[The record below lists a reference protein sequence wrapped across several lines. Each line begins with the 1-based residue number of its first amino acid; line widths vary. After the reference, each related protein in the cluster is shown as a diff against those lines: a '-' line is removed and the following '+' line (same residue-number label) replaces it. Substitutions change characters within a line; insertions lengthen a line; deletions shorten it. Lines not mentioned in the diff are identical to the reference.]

1 MALYPHI
8 FSAPDVGA
16 APPAEQQAIDQRSWQ
31 QLVQHTVLPFGIDV
45 PEGSEFSGRINATG
59 LLDTS
64 IFEMTS
70 GMHGGERTAADVDQV
85 PEAQVI
91 LSVQLS
97 GHFRLI
103 QSDRNAT
110 IRPGQFIM
118 YTSDVPVQIEGSRNY
133 RSIGVKIPL
142 ARFRDPAHVLHEL
155 SATVFDANRGL
166 APAVWTF
173 IERLVAGGPGISR
186 DSRAGM
192 SHHVVGMIEQLLRE
206 QTPRQ
211 GQLET
216 STAALRENCL
226 RYIESHLQ
234 DPELSPDQIAT
245 AAFISTRYLHQLFSG
260 TGTTVSRHVR
270 QRRLERVRED
280 LADPQSAGLP
290 IEQILQRWGVN
301 NVSHFGQVFKKI
313 EGCTPAEYRRHVL
326 G

>member
-1 MALYPHI
+1 MALYPRI
-8 FSAPDVGA
+8 FSVPDGSMVRSG
-16 APPAEQQAIDQRSWQ
+16 EQQALDQRSWQ
-31 QLVQHTVLPFGIDV
+31 QLVQQTVLPFGIDV
-45 PEGSEFSGRINATG
+45 PRGSEFSGRISATG
-59 LLDTS
+59 LLDTN

-70 GMHGGERTAADVDQV
+70 GMHGGERTAADVDQL

-97 GHFRLI
+97 GYFRLS

-110 IRPGQFIM
+110 IRPGQFTM
-118 YTSDVPVQIEGSRNY
+118 YTSDIPVQIEGSQNY
-133 RSIGVKIPL
+133 RSVGVKIPL
-142 ARFRDPAHVLHEL
+142 ARFRDQADILHKL
-155 SATVFDANRGL
+155 NATVFDANRGL

-192 SHHVVGMIEQLLRE
+192 SHHVVGMVDQLLRE
-206 QTPRQ
+206 QTARQ
-211 GQLET
+211 RPTES
-216 STAALRENCL
+216 STATIRENCL
-226 RYIESHLQ
+226 RYIEAHLQ

-260 TGTTVSRHVR
+260 TGTTVSRYVR

-280 LADPQSAGLP
+280 LTDPQSAGIP
-290 IEQILQRWGVN
+290 VEQILQRWGVN
-301 NVSHFGQVFKKI
+301 SVSHFGQVFKKI
-313 EGCTPAEYRRHVL
+313 EGCTPAEYRRHAL